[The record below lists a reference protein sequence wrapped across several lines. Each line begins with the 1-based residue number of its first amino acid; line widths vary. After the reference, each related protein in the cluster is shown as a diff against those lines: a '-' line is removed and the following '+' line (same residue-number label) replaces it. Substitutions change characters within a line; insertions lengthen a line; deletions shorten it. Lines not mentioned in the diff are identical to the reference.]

1 MQQPT
6 RTWIAGHTL
15 FSNVFFLL
23 ILLCLMG
30 RLPCLYPVIST
41 LVQNDHPA
49 AHQDHCRTQD
59 FCSCMGALYHYQ
71 QASAHL
77 LSYNLTLLIERAP
90 NQTFFWASSVF
101 TIPAN
106 SRVGIIFIYM
116 QYMYCNWQ
124 LSFAHF
130 QNEYRLSKL
139 TAKTHDLIFKCWLYT
154 WYLFGFV

>member
-1 MQQPT
+1 
-6 RTWIAGHTL
+6 
-15 FSNVFFLL
+15 
-23 ILLCLMG
+23 MG

-41 LVQNDHPA
+41 LVHNDHPA
-49 AHQDHCRTQD
+49 AHHCRTQD

-116 QYMYCNWQ
+116 QYMYCN
-124 LSFAHF
+124 
-130 QNEYRLSKL
+130 
-139 TAKTHDLIFKCWLYT
+139 
-154 WYLFGFV
+154 